1 MARIFRAFLLL
12 VVACAVSLAL
22 VLLITDRGVDPNMVP
37 IHWAKLLLTQDPT
50 AQVVQEWY
58 GANPPTWVMRL
69 AVVWQRANPPSWWWL
84 PILVILVSYV
94 LGRIAKK
101 KARRL

>member
-1 MARIFRAFLLL
+1 MARLFRAFLLL

-50 AQVVQEWY
+50 AEFVKEWY
-58 GANPPTWVMRL
+58 GANPPAWVMRL